1 MELFVI
7 FSTKV
12 FYDRSWDV
20 RIWNSTMMAL
30 LFNFGTLLA
39 WNLEFSTRFSFD
51 ESLIIVVPSWK
62 NGRYSE
68 LYLQKTRGLYL
79 EAPKKL
85 DWYWVLSKI
94 NWSVDWKWNGKQTFL
109 HILECA
115 SLTWMFIQLDSRTPG
130 WTRFW
135 RVGFMILWPAAAGC
149 CKIIIDIISSI
160 IHVKKLVTY

>member
-12 FYDRSWDV
+12 FYDRSWDM

-39 WNLEFSTRFSFD
+39 WNLEFLTQFSFE

-62 NGRYSE
+62 NGCYSE
-68 LYLQKTRGLYL
+68 LYLQKTRRLHL

-85 DWYWVLSKI
+85 DWYWLLSVFENELKRRLKMEWEI
-94 NWSVDWKWNGKQTFL
+94 DFSAYFRMCFFNMNVDTIRQSNSWMNTFL
-109 HILECA
+109 A
-115 SLTWMFIQLDSRTPG
+115 
-130 WTRFW
+130 
-135 RVGFMILWPAAAGC
+135 VLWFSCLLLLVA
-149 CKIIIDIISSI
+149 
-160 IHVKKLVTY
+160 VKL